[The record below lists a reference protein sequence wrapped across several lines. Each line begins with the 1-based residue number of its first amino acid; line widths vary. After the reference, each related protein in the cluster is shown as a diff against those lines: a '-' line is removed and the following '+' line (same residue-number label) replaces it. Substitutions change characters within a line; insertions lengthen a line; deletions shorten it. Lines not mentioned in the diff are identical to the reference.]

1 MTLRPGARPATS
13 PLPGARSEVV
23 GAARRVTPR
32 APSPVPSSAAASVPL
47 APSALP
53 RTSTTEATRNSGLR
67 NPAVAAVL
75 FGVQGVGMLVGAP
88 TAAHAADAPTTT
100 PEALASRLAE
110 LEAKKDTMT
119 PSELSAA
126 RRGLYSAYLRLGTAA
141 ATTFPFEA
149 EWKAAAPGSL
159 DRGKVQVALTQLGAE
174 GTEAKLV
181 ALHGA
186 YADKLDMS
194 ARADLETAIAGR
206 MLDTAAADGVLDAA
220 DLTQVEDRLSTTLG
234 QGALPLLRAFPTH
247 LDVLDDGAIAHLLA
261 RASSVQ
267 AHTPRILSIVD
278 ELLAGKN
285 VAVDVDAD
293 GKLGTGDVVLTST
306 AAGKSVVERVSQAL
320 ADQTRVSKAMV
331 DASEKMNSAG
341 VPFAITT
348 QHKANADYW
357 TVGAGGTLQLKP
369 GVKPSEA
376 LEDIAQNPSKYGYE
390 CATGLVVVYYQAIL
404 DLIGPEDFDRIASDL
419 VVGPWQ
425 MEDSLASL
433 MVNRHPNPGKDTE
446 TDLGDHTL
454 VPGNYYYFRNWDVT
468 DEARA
473 RGWQGEN
480 VIYLGEGRFYGHGI
494 GLGDASMFVGKL
506 ASEMKPGGKTPS
518 LLNLDAILSTDV
530 LKLDL
535 APGR

>member
-1 MTLRPGARPATS
+1 MTLRPGARPATLPTASVVPSERARPTGPRAASPAPTSS
-13 PLPGARSEVV
+13 PLVQPPRS
-23 GAARRVTPR
+23 A
-32 APSPVPSSAAASVPL
+32 
-47 APSALP
+47 ALP
-53 RTSTTEATRNSGLR
+53 RASVSEATRNSGLR
-67 NPAVAAVL
+67 NPAVAAAL
-75 FGVQGVGMLVGAP
+75 FGVQGVGLLVGAP
-88 TAAHAADAPTTT
+88 AHAADVPATSS
-100 PEALASRLAE
+100 EALAGRLAE
-110 LEAKKDTMT
+110 LEAKRDTMT
-119 PSELSAA
+119 PSELATA
-126 RRGLYSAYLRLGTAA
+126 RRALYSAYLRLESPAA
-141 ATTFPFEA
+141 STFPFEA

-159 DRGKVQVALTQLGAE
+159 DRSKVQAALTQLGAE

-186 YADKLDMS
+186 YADKLDMP

-206 MLDTAAADGVLDAA
+206 MLDAAAADGALDAA
-220 DLTQVEDRLSTTLG
+220 DLTAVEGRLTTALG
-234 QGALPLLRAFPTH
+234 QGELPLLRAFPTH

-267 AHTPRILSIVD
+267 AHTPRIMSIVD

-285 VAVDVDAD
+285 VVVDVNAD
-293 GKLGTGDVVLTST
+293 GKIDTGDVVLS
-306 AAGKSVVERVSQAL
+306 AADGKSVVTRVSQSL

-348 QHKANADYW
+348 NHKANADFW
-357 TVGAGGTLQLKP
+357 TVGVGGTLELKP

-419 VVGPWQ
+419 ILGPWQ

-433 MVNRHPNPGKDTE
+433 MVNRHPKPGQGTE

-494 GLGDASMFVGKL
+494 GLGDADMFVGKL
-506 ASEMKPGGKTPS
+506 SSEMKPGGKTPS

>member
-1 MTLRPGARPATS
+1 
-13 PLPGARSEVV
+13 
-23 GAARRVTPR
+23 
-32 APSPVPSSAAASVPL
+32 
-47 APSALP
+47 
-53 RTSTTEATRNSGLR
+53 
-67 NPAVAAVL
+67 
-75 FGVQGVGMLVGAP
+75 
-88 TAAHAADAPTTT
+88 
-100 PEALASRLAE
+100 
-110 LEAKKDTMT
+110 
-119 PSELSAA
+119 
-126 RRGLYSAYLRLGTAA
+126 
-141 ATTFPFEA
+141 
-149 EWKAAAPGSL
+149 
-159 DRGKVQVALTQLGAE
+159 
-174 GTEAKLV
+174 
-181 ALHGA
+181 
-186 YADKLDMS
+186 
-194 ARADLETAIAGR
+194 
-206 MLDTAAADGVLDAA
+206 
-220 DLTQVEDRLSTTLG
+220 
-234 QGALPLLRAFPTH
+234 
-247 LDVLDDGAIAHLLA
+247 VLDDGAVAHLLA

-285 VAVDVDAD
+285 VVVDVNAD
-293 GKLGTGDVVLTST
+293 GKIDTGDVVLTS
-306 AAGKSVVERVSQAL
+306 AADGKSVVSRVSQSL
-320 ADQTRVSKAMV
+320 AEQTRVSKAMV
-331 DASEKMNSAG
+331 DASEKMHSAG

-348 QHKANADYW
+348 NHKANADVW
-357 TVGAGGTLQLKP
+357 TVGAGGTLELKP

-376 LEDIAQNPSKYGYE
+376 LEDIAKNPSKYGYE

-419 VVGPWQ
+419 IVGPWQ

-433 MVNRHPNPGKDTE
+433 MVNRHPKPGQGTE

-494 GLGDASMFVGKL
+494 GLGDGSMFVGKL
-506 ASEMKPGGKTPS
+506 AGEMKPGGKTPS